1 MKRTALLVTGA
12 GGMVGSYAA
21 DVFGDFNLTLTDVI
35 SGYLYL
41 PIEDSASVEKLI
53 DNIRPDFVLHL
64 AAATDVDKCEVEQEW
79 AFRVNCE
86 GTRNVALACKKYN
99 NTMIYVSTGAVFNG
113 EKKNPYIETDQA
125 SSLNKYGIS
134 KYEGEMAVKSL
145 LDKYYIV
152 RASWMIGGG
161 KNDKKFVG
169 KIMQKIMSGEKSIKV
184 VNDKFGSITYARD
197 LLRGIKEL
205 IKTDR
210 FGTYHM
216 TNEGVHSRYD
226 IAKEIVNILGKDDV
240 RIIPVSSDEFPL
252 PAPRSRSEAL
262 ENRNLKLMNLNL
274 MPPWKDALKEY
285 IKDELLPLYQ
295 AEA

>member
-1 MKRTALLVTGA
+1 MKHITLLVTGA
-12 GGMVGSYAA
+12 GGMVGSYATS
-21 DVFGDFNLTLTDVI
+21 VFGDSNLTLTDVI
-35 SGYLYL
+35 DGYFYL
-41 PIEDSASVEKLI
+41 SVEDSISVEKLI
-53 DNIRPDFVLHL
+53 DDIRPDFVLHL
-64 AAATDVDKCEVEQEW
+64 AAATDVDKCEIEQEW
-79 AFRVNCE
+79 AFRVNRE
-86 GTRNVALACKKYN
+86 GTRNVALACKKSN
-99 NTMIYVSTGAVFNG
+99 STMIYVSTGAVFNG
-113 EKKNPYIETDQA
+113 EKKNPYIEIDPA

-134 KYEGEMAVKSL
+134 KYEGEMVIKSL
-145 LDKYYIV
+145 LEKYYIV

-197 LLRGIKEL
+197 LLYRIKEL

-216 TNEGVHSRYD
+216 TNEGMHSRYD
-226 IAKEIVNILGKDDV
+226 IAKEIVNILGKADV

-274 MPPWKDALKEY
+274 MQPWKDALKEY

-295 AEA
+295 PET

>member
-1 MKRTALLVTGA
+1 
-12 GGMVGSYAA
+12 MVGSYAA

-64 AAATDVDKCEVEQEW
+64 AAATDVDKCEVEQER

-86 GTRNVALACKKYN
+86 GARNVALACKKHN
-99 NTMIYVSTGAVFNG
+99 SVMIYVSTGAVFNG
-113 EKKNPYIETDQA
+113 EKKKPYIETDHI
-125 SSLNKYGIS
+125 SPSNKYGIS
-134 KYEGEMAVKSL
+134 KYKGEMAVKSL
-145 LDKYYIV
+145 LEKYYIV

-184 VNDKFGSITYARD
+184 VNDKFGSITYAKD

-205 IKTDR
+205 IKTDK

-216 TNEGVHSRYD
+216 SNGGMCSRYD
-226 IAKEIVNILGKDDV
+226 IAKEIVNILGKNDV
-240 RIIPVSSDEFPL
+240 SVISVSSDEFPL
-252 PAPRSRSEAL
+252 PAPRGRTEAL
-262 ENRNLKLMNLNL
+262 ENHNLKLMNLNL
-274 MPPWKDALKEY
+274 MQPWKDALREY
-285 IKDELLPLYQ
+285 IKKDIRVKVPL
-295 AEA
+295 